1 MTIHPRESVLAAFE
15 RALTL
20 NQCRESAAAAVAQ
33 SLGLPVEAV
42 REVVDELEQ
51 EAA

>member
-1 MTIHPRESVLAAFE
+1 MTIHPRESVLTAFA
-15 RALTL
+15 RALAL
-20 NQCRESAAAAVAQ
+20 YPCRDSAAAAVAQ

-42 REVVDELEQ
+42 REVVELEP